1 MLAYVSIGIGGIGLF
16 LWGMWLIT
24 EGLRQA
30 AGSSLDRILTSWTS
44 SRLKGLLA
52 GTLLTAAVQSSSVV
66 TMAIIGFANAGL
78 ITFQRAVWM
87 MFGSNP
93 GTTATAWI
101 VALVGFKFQID
112 ALALPVIGIGA
123 MLRVLGRSERS
134 KSFGEALS
142 GLGLLLLGIEVL
154 STGFSALGNEV
165 QLGQEYGVLVM
176 VLVGIVLA
184 SIIMSSAVPVALVLT
199 ALASGSIS
207 MVDAAAVVIG
217 ANMGTSFKSILVVIG
232 ATSNARRLAA
242 AHVFFNV
249 FTGVVCIV
257 FLHPLLWLMYWLGGV
272 FGVGDEPVTLMAIF
286 HTIFNVG
293 GVFLMWPLEKHMSRY
308 LMSRFQDPQH
318 KRVALQYLDESVIT
332 VPTTIPVALAQEYVP
347 MLQAIPDA
355 LLKLPTRLAPAEDWH
370 AEDHMREQRVTAVG
384 EFLVLASRSAVT
396 DEVANELAGAWGIYH
411 NLLLMEEDFRDLVA
425 LTSQWQQAGQQPEV
439 TALLQGWYKELASHL
454 ESLWDDDGVFPATLW
469 QESYEAVK
477 RQLLQRTMSGVM
489 KREEL
494 DAALQACSISRRL
507 GEQWLRTFALWQK
520 LSEGEEKEDH
530 NEPSG
535 SGLEIK

>member
-1 MLAYVSIGIGGIGLF
+1 MEYLSIGIGGIGLF

-112 ALALPVIGIGA
+112 ALALPIIGLGA
-123 MLRVLGRSERS
+123 LWRVLGRTERG
-134 KSFGEALS
+134 KSMGEAIS

-154 STGFSALGNEV
+154 STGFSSLGDEV

-184 SIIMSSAVPVALVLT
+184 SIVMSSAVPVALVLT

-249 FTGVVCIV
+249 FTGIVCIIL
-257 FLHPLLWLMYWLGGV
+257 LHPLLLLMYWIGGL
-272 FGVGDEPVTLMAIF
+272 FGVADEPVTLMAIF

-293 GVFLMWPLEKHMSRY
+293 GVILMWPLERHMSRF
-308 LMSRFQDPQH
+308 LMSRFKDPQRE
-318 KRVALQYLDESVIT
+318 RVSLQYLDESVIT
-332 VPTTIPVALAQEYVP
+332 VPNTIPMAMAQEYVP
-347 MLQAIPDA
+347 MLQAIPAA
-355 LLKLPTRLAPAEDWH
+355 LKQLSTRVQPATDWQDEDIV
-370 AEDHMREQRVTAVG
+370 REQKVIAVG
-384 EFLVLASRSAVT
+384 EFLVQAVRSAVT
-396 DEVANELAGAWGIYH
+396 DDVAAELANGWGIYH
-411 NLLLMEEDFRDLVA
+411 NLLLMEEDFRDLVV
-425 LTSQWQQAGQQPEV
+425 LMQHWSPEEE
-439 TALLQGWYKELASHL
+439 AAQILGKWYKKLARHL
-454 ESLWDDDGVFPATLW
+454 IEIWNSEAEASTTGW

-477 RQLLQRTMSGVM
+477 RQLMQRAMSGSM
-489 KREEL
+489 SREEL
-494 DAALQACSISRRL
+494 DQALQSCSVSRRL
-507 GEQWLRTFALWQK
+507 GEQWLRTFLLWQK
-520 LSEGEEKEDH
+520 LSERKEE
-530 NEPSG
+530 
-535 SGLEIK
+535 EIIEELAQEAIEAE

>member
-1 MLAYVSIGIGGIGLF
+1 KQLHKGLKQLAEEGAVQVFFPLNNNDVVLGAVGTLQFDVVAHRLKHEYGVDCVYDVVNVATARWIEADKQKDLDAFRRRAEQNLAMDGADHLTYLAPTRVNLQLAEERHPEIRFRDIREILPYSRPSDGPALTNKRKRSALMEYLSIGIGGIGLF
-16 LWGMWLIT
+16 LWGLWLIT

-112 ALALPVIGIGA
+112 ALALPIIGLGA
-123 MLRVLGRSERS
+123 LWRVLGRTERG
-134 KSFGEALS
+134 KSMGEAIS

-154 STGFSALGNEV
+154 STGFSSLGAEV

-184 SIIMSSAVPVALVLT
+184 SIVMSSAVPVALVLT

-242 AHVFFNV
+242 AHVF
-249 FTGVVCIV
+249 
-257 FLHPLLWLMYWLGGV
+257 
-272 FGVGDEPVTLMAIF
+272 
-286 HTIFNVG
+286 
-293 GVFLMWPLEKHMSRY
+293 
-308 LMSRFQDPQH
+308 
-318 KRVALQYLDESVIT
+318 
-332 VPTTIPVALAQEYVP
+332 
-347 MLQAIPDA
+347 
-355 LLKLPTRLAPAEDWH
+355 
-370 AEDHMREQRVTAVG
+370 
-384 EFLVLASRSAVT
+384 
-396 DEVANELAGAWGIYH
+396 
-411 NLLLMEEDFRDLVA
+411 
-425 LTSQWQQAGQQPEV
+425 
-439 TALLQGWYKELASHL
+439 
-454 ESLWDDDGVFPATLW
+454 
-469 QESYEAVK
+469 
-477 RQLLQRTMSGVM
+477 
-489 KREEL
+489 
-494 DAALQACSISRRL
+494 
-507 GEQWLRTFALWQK
+507 
-520 LSEGEEKEDH
+520 
-530 NEPSG
+530 
-535 SGLEIK
+535 